1 MKNKTFLIVITMLV
15 IVSLITAC
23 DKETVTAPAAVEDAT
38 EEAAGVEQEAVEPA
52 APAEVAPEPSNEDPN
67 ALPPEPQPVSIPSAD
82 GVTLEGYYYPAAVEN
97 APLVVLMHWMMGDK
111 SDWNEVA
118 VWLQNR
124 GQANPFPNPGDPAE
138 FRWWDPSWFPT
149 IPSEDSYAVLT
160 FSYRDCLPF
169 DQGGCQSMDKA
180 GRLADSYAV
189 MRFAR
194 ELEGID
200 PARIVAVGS
209 SIGADGAA
217 DACLDVNLEIPGA
230 CKGSFS
236 LSPGDW
242 LGVSYVATIAQV
254 GSLEDPFTAWCV
266 ADEEEYGIC
275 EAAQGAGHPDF
286 YKPFRVPGGD
296 HGNMLLSPDLSPLPM
311 QLLLDFLDEMLK

>member
-1 MKNKTFLIVITMLV
+1 MRNKFFVIVITLLV
-15 IVSLITAC
+15 IVSLISAC
-23 DKETVTAPAAVEDAT
+23 DKETVQTPDAIENAA
-38 EEAAGVEQEAVEPA
+38 EEATDLEAQAQEPA

-82 GVTLEGYYYPAAVEN
+82 GVNLEGYYYPAAVEN

-138 FRWWDPSWFPT
+138 FRWWDPSWFPAL
-149 IPSEDSYAVLT
+149 PAEDSYAVLT
-160 FSYRDCLPF
+160 FSYRGCLSF
-169 DQGGCQSMDKA
+169 DQRGCETIDKP

-217 DACLDVNLEIPGA
+217 DACLDVNLEFPGT
-230 CKGSFS
+230 CQGSFS

-242 LGVSYVATIAQV
+242 LGVSYVATIAQMS
-254 GSLEDPFTAWCV
+254 SLEDPFTAWCV

-286 YKPFRVPGGD
+286 YMPFRVPDGG

-311 QLLLDFLDEMLK
+311 QLMLDFLDETLK

>member
-1 MKNKTFLIVITMLV
+1 MRNKILLIAITVLV
-15 IVSLITAC
+15 LVSFIAAC
-23 DKETVTAPAAVEDAT
+23 DKKPLPTPAT
-38 EEAAGVEQEAVEPA
+38 LEEVAEEKSEPA
-52 APAEVAPEPSNEDPN
+52 AAAEETPAPANEDPN
-67 ALPPEPQPVSIPSAD
+67 ALPPEPQPVSIPSSD
-82 GVTLEGYYYPAAVEN
+82 SVTLEGYYYPAAVEN

-124 GQANPFPNPGDPAE
+124 GQANPFPHPGDAP
-138 FRWWDPSWFPT
+138 WWDPSWFP
-149 IPSEDSYAVLT
+149 EVAADKSYAVLL
-160 FSYRDCLPF
+160 FSFRGCEPYEA
-169 DQGGCQSMDKA
+169 GCQSMDKA

-194 ELEGID
+194 ELEGIG
-200 PARIVAVGS
+200 PSRIVAVVS

-217 DACLDVNLEIPGA
+217 DDCLDVNLEFPDT
-230 CKGSFS
+230 CQGSFS

-242 LGVSYVATIAQV
+242 LGVSYVATIAQM
-254 GSLEDPFTAWCV
+254 GSLKDPITAWCV

-296 HGNMLLSPDLSPLPM
+296 HGNMLLSPDLDPLPIK
-311 QLLLDFLDEMLK
+311 LILDFLDETLK